1 MTEEPRIPST
11 DDERALSL
19 AAVEHLF
26 VGMTNSA
33 ALAEDGGPPIFVK
46 GEGARVTDIRG
57 KSYIDVVAGFSFRN
71 VGFGRTEI
79 ADAVRD
85 QLVAFNMHV
94 GGGSAPSTI
103 QLAAKM
109 AAITPGTLTKTFFTS
124 GGSESTETAL
134 KMAKG
139 YHNRRGD
146 KGRYKVISRK
156 NSFHGYTNFTQWLG
170 GHPFL
175 PRNEY
180 NPMPIGIVHAPDPN
194 PYRCELGGRTPEECA
209 EKCANAIE
217 ELIVFHDPDS
227 VSAVIGEPV
236 AQPLG
241 GVVPGPGYWERVREI
256 CDRYGVLLVF
266 DEIITGFGRLGTMF
280 GSERFDVVPDIM
292 AFAKGVTS
300 GYFPMGGAIATKKVA
315 DYFTGGPEATFK
327 HMFTYTGHPAGAAA
341 ALVNIDIIERE
352 KLVENSRLRGEQLRE
367 RLLDIED
374 RHPSVGEAR
383 GIGLL
388 QGLELVKD
396 RETKEL
402 WPPEA
407 RFPERMTAR
416 LFDRGI
422 YLRVR
427 GQILQMTP
435 PLVITADEIDEI
447 ATAIDEAFTETER
460 ELGVR

>member
-1 MTEEPRIPST
+1 MTREAEIPAV
-11 DDERALSL
+11 DDARALRL

-26 VGMTNSA
+26 VGMTNAA
-33 ALAEDGGPPIFVK
+33 ALAEEGGPPIFVK
-46 GEGARVTDIRG
+46 GDGVRVTDIRG
-57 KSYIDVVAGFSFRN
+57 KTYIDVVAGFSFRN

-85 QLVAFNMHV
+85 QLAAFNMHL
-94 GGGSAPSTI
+94 GGSSAPSTI
-103 QLAAKM
+103 RLAARM
-109 AAITPGTLTKTFFTS
+109 AAITPGTLTRTFFTS
-124 GGSESTETAL
+124 GGSESVETAL

-170 GHPFL
+170 SHPFL
-175 PRNEY
+175 PRDEY
-180 NPMPIGIVHAPDPN
+180 NPMPLGIVHAPDPN

-209 EKCANAIE
+209 EKCSNAIE
-217 ELIVFHDPDS
+217 DLIVFHSPDS

-266 DEIITGFGRLGTMF
+266 DEIITGFGRLGTWF
-280 GSERFDVVPDIM
+280 GADCFGVTPDIM

-300 GYFPMGGAIATKKVA
+300 GYFPMGGAIARKEIA

-341 ALVNIDIIERE
+341 ALVNLDIIERE
-352 KLVENSRLRGEQLRE
+352 NLVENSRLRGEQLKE
-367 RLLDIED
+367 SLED
-374 RHPSVGEAR
+374 LKKKHPSIGDVR

-388 QGLELVKD
+388 QGVEFVRD

-407 RFPERMTAR
+407 EFAERMTAR

-435 PLVITADEIDEI
+435 PLVISADEIDEVV
-447 ATAIDEAFTETER
+447 TAVDESLAETER
-460 ELGVR
+460 DLGVV